1 MSLEN
6 ENQKTPTDDEI
17 DLMDLALILSENL
30 KILLIFPLIGILCAG
45 GFLFLQTQKPA
56 TFVSQ
61 ASLSVESFNPDHLRA
76 AEVLVS
82 AINTGDALGDLK
94 STTGTV
100 TATLGRAD
108 KLVQLSAT
116 ASSAEA
122 AHALNQVA
130 LEKIYAFTTP
140 TGSEPARLR
149 QVLSNERSRLLEIQ
163 KLIAQTEPTI
173 TSSAEDVRAYGELL
187 DIASKREFAIAK
199 IEHQLSG
206 LSPSNLVLAPTYPSP
221 TYPSPKRL
229 LALIAGL
236 VGGGVI
242 ALIWIF
248 GRHAMSKLRDDEKQV
263 IKLQKIKANL
273 GFKK

>member
-1 MSLEN
+1 
-6 ENQKTPTDDEI
+6 
-17 DLMDLALILSENL
+17 MDLALILSENL
-30 KILLIFPLIGILCAG
+30 KTLLIFPLIGILCAG

-56 TFVSQ
+56 TFTSQ
-61 ASLSVESFNPDHLRA
+61 AALSVESLNPAHLR

-82 AINTGDALGDLK
+82 AINTGDALGDLN
-94 STTGTV
+94 STAGTV

-108 KLVQLSAT
+108 RLVQLSAT

-122 AHALNQVA
+122 AHALNLAA

-140 TGSEPARLR
+140 TGPEPSRLH

-163 KLIAQTEPTI
+163 KLITQTAPTI
-173 TSSAEDVRAYGELL
+173 TTSAEDVRAYGELL
-187 DIASKREFAIAK
+187 EIASKREFAIAK

-206 LSPSNLVLAPTYPSP
+206 ISPSNLVLAPTYPSP
-221 TYPSPKRL
+221 IYPSPKRL
-229 LALIAGL
+229 LVLIAGL

-248 GRHAMSKLRDDEKQV
+248 GRHVMSKLHDDEKQV
-263 IKLQKIKANL
+263 IKLQKIKTNM

>member
-1 MSLEN
+1 MPLEN
-6 ENQKTPTDDEI
+6 ETQIPHTDDEM

-30 KILLIFPLIGILCAG
+30 KTLLIFPLIGILCAG

-56 TFVSQ
+56 TFTSQ
-61 ASLSVESFNPDHLRA
+61 TALSVESLNPAHLR

-82 AINTGDALGDLK
+82 AINTGDALGDLN
-94 STTGTV
+94 STAGTV

-108 KLVQLSAT
+108 RLVQLSAT

-122 AHALNQVA
+122 AHALNLAA

-140 TGSEPARLR
+140 TGPEPSRLH

-163 KLIAQTEPTI
+163 KLITQTAPTI
-173 TSSAEDVRAYGELL
+173 TTSAEDVRAYGELL
-187 DIASKREFAIAK
+187 EIASKREFAIAK

-206 LSPSNLVLAPTYPSP
+206 ISPSNLVLAPTYPSP
-221 TYPSPKRL
+221 IYPSPKRL
-229 LALIAGL
+229 LVLIAGL

-242 ALIWIF
+242 ALILIF
-248 GRHAMSKLRDDEKQV
+248 GRHAMSKLHDDEKQV
-263 IKLQKIKANL
+263 IKLQKIKTNM

>member
-1 MSLEN
+1 
-6 ENQKTPTDDEI
+6 
-17 DLMDLALILSENL
+17 MDLALILSENL
-30 KILLIFPLIGILCAG
+30 KTLLIFPLIGILCAG

-61 ASLSVESFNPDHLRA
+61 AALSVEVSKASLSTQSFNPAHLR

-82 AINTGDALGDLK
+82 AINTGDALGDLN
-94 STTGTV
+94 STAGTV

-108 KLVQLSAT
+108 RLVQLSAT

-122 AHALNQVA
+122 AHALNLAA

-140 TGSEPARLR
+140 TGPEPARLH

-163 KLIAQTEPTI
+163 KLITQTAPTI
-173 TSSAEDVRAYGELL
+173 TTSAEDVRAYGELL

-206 LSPSNLVLAPTYPSP
+206 ISPSNLVLAPTYPSP
-221 TYPSPKRL
+221 IYPSPKRL
-229 LALIAGL
+229 LVLIAGL

-248 GRHAMSKLRDDEKQV
+248 GRHAMSKLHDDEKQV
-263 IKLQKIKANL
+263 IKLQRIKTNM